1 MTYIR
6 ICVRTKLLMYAIT
19 DALLV
24 VYYFLSF
31 WRVLLSHVCSILL
44 FVLLPLGFRL
54 VATTQKYEDVSVS
67 RKQRR
72 KIPTKTTK
80 E

>member
-24 VYYFLSF
+24 VYYFLSVF
-31 WRVLLSHVCSILL
+31 EGFVITCL
-44 FVLLPLGFRL
+44 FYTVVRF
-54 VATTQKYEDVSVS
+54 VASWVSS
-67 RKQRR
+67 CGNHT
-72 KIPTKTTK
+72 KI
-80 E
+80 